1 MTLNYIFNINKLFK
15 DVYKCVKPTRYEF
28 LPYLGKLEKGAEKYL
43 HICSAGAKVNCQD
56 DNLQFTENL

>member
-43 HICSAGAKVNCQD
+43 HICSAGAKVNC
-56 DNLQFTENL
+56 